1 MHIACNII
9 AGMTNPKA
17 INVQIRDV
25 DADVVN
31 ILKMRADRKGMSL
44 SSYLRETLEKVAS
57 RPTLE
62 EKLEE
67 LSQRE
72 PIELK
77 KDFDVVA
84 AIREARDASWRC

>member
-1 MHIACNII
+1 
-9 AGMTNPKA
+9 MTNPKA

-31 ILKMRADRKGMSL
+31 ILKMRADRKGISL

-72 PIELK
+72 PIELN

-84 AIREARDASWRC
+84 AIREARDAS

>member
-31 ILKMRADRKGMSL
+31 ILKMRADCKGMSL

-84 AIREARDASWRC
+84 AIREARDAS

>member
-1 MHIACNII
+1 M

-31 ILKMRADRKGMSL
+31 ILKKRADRKGVSF

-57 RPTLE
+57 RPSLE

-84 AIREARDASWRC
+84 ALREARGAS

>member
-1 MHIACNII
+1 MT
-9 AGMTNPKA
+9 GMTNPKA

-31 ILKMRADRKGMSL
+31 ILKKRADRKGVSF

-57 RPTLE
+57 RPSLE

-77 KDFDVVA
+77 KDIDVVA
-84 AIREARDASWRC
+84 AIREARDAS

>member
-31 ILKMRADRKGMSL
+31 ILKMRADRKGISF

-84 AIREARDASWRC
+84 AIREARDAS

>member
-1 MHIACNII
+1 MT
-9 AGMTNPKA
+9 GMTNPKA

-25 DADVVN
+25 DDDVVN
-31 ILKMRADRKGMSL
+31 ILKKRADRKGISL

-57 RPTLE
+57 RPSLE

-77 KDFDVVA
+77 KDIDVVA
-84 AIREARDASWRC
+84 ALREARDAS

>member
-1 MHIACNII
+1 
-9 AGMTNPKA
+9 MTKPKV

-31 ILKMRADRKGMSL
+31 ILKKRADSKGISL
-44 SSYLRETLEKVAS
+44 SSYLRETLEKIAS
-57 RPTLE
+57 RPSLE

-84 AIREARDASWRC
+84 ALREARDSS

>member
-44 SSYLRETLEKVAS
+44 SGYLRETLEKVAS

-77 KDFDVVA
+77 KDLDVVA
-84 AIREARDASWRC
+84 AIREARDAS

>member
-67 LSQRE
+67 LSQHE

-84 AIREARDASWRC
+84 AIREARDAS

>member
-1 MHIACNII
+1 MT
-9 AGMTNPKA
+9 GMTNPKA

-31 ILKMRADRKGMSL
+31 ILKKRADSKGISL
-44 SSYLRETLEKVAS
+44 SSYLRETLEKIAS
-57 RPTLE
+57 RPSLE

-84 AIREARDASWRC
+84 ALREARDAS

>member
-1 MHIACNII
+1 MHSACTIMT
-9 AGMTNPKA
+9 GMTNPKA

-25 DADVVN
+25 DANVVN
-31 ILKMRADRKGMSL
+31 ILKIRADRKGISL

-57 RPTLE
+57 RPSLE

-72 PIELK
+72 PVELK
-77 KDFDVVA
+77 KDVDVVA
-84 AIREARDASWRC
+84 VIREARDAS

>member
-1 MHIACNII
+1 M

-31 ILKMRADRKGMSL
+31 ILKKRADRKGISF
-44 SSYLRETLEKVAS
+44 SSYLREALEKVAS
-57 RPTLE
+57 RPSLE

-77 KDFDVVA
+77 KDIDVVA
-84 AIREARDASWRC
+84 AIREARDAS

>member
-1 MHIACNII
+1 M
-9 AGMTNPKA
+9 AGMTSPKTT
-17 INVQIRDV
+17 NVQIRDV
-25 DADVVN
+25 NTDVVD
-31 ILKMRADRKGMSL
+31 ILKMRADRKGTSL

-57 RPTLE
+57 RPSLE

-84 AIREARDASWRC
+84 ALREARDAS

>member
-77 KDFDVVA
+77 KGFDVVA
-84 AIREARDASWRC
+84 AIREARDAS

>member
-1 MHIACNII
+1 MHSACTIMT
-9 AGMTNPKA
+9 GMTNPKA

-31 ILKMRADRKGMSL
+31 ILKKRADRKGTSL

-57 RPTLE
+57 RPSLE

-84 AIREARDASWRC
+84 ALREARDAS

>member
-1 MHIACNII
+1 MHSACTIMT
-9 AGMTNPKA
+9 GMTNPKA

-31 ILKMRADRKGMSL
+31 ILKKRADRKGVSL

-57 RPTLE
+57 RPSLE

-84 AIREARDASWRC
+84 AIREARDAS

>member
-1 MHIACNII
+1 M
-9 AGMTNPKA
+9 AGMTKPKV

-31 ILKMRADRKGMSL
+31 ILKKRADSKGISL
-44 SSYLRETLEKVAS
+44 SSYLRETLEKIAS
-57 RPTLE
+57 RPSLE

-84 AIREARDASWRC
+84 ALREARDSS

>member
-84 AIREARDASWRC
+84 AIREARDAS

>member
-1 MHIACNII
+1 MHSACTIMT
-9 AGMTNPKA
+9 GMTNPKA

-31 ILKMRADRKGMSL
+31 ILKKRADRKGVSF

-57 RPTLE
+57 RPSLE

-84 AIREARDASWRC
+84 ALREARDAS

>member
-72 PIELK
+72 PIEFK

-84 AIREARDASWRC
+84 AIREARDAS

>member
-1 MHIACNII
+1 MQIACNII

-84 AIREARDASWRC
+84 AIREARDAS

>member
-1 MHIACNII
+1 M
-9 AGMTNPKA
+9 AGMTNPKT

-25 DADVVN
+25 NADVVD
-31 ILKMRADRKGMSL
+31 ILKKRADRKGISL
-44 SSYLRETLEKVAS
+44 SSYLRETLEKAAS

-84 AIREARDASWRC
+84 AIREARDAS

>member
-1 MHIACNII
+1 MT
-9 AGMTNPKA
+9 GMTNPKA

-31 ILKMRADRKGMSL
+31 ILKKRADRKGVSF

-57 RPTLE
+57 RPSLE

-84 AIREARDASWRC
+84 ALREARDAS

>member
-1 MHIACNII
+1 MHSACTIM
-9 AGMTNPKA
+9 AGMTKPKV

-31 ILKMRADRKGMSL
+31 ILKKRADSKGISL
-44 SSYLRETLEKVAS
+44 SSYLRETLEKIAS
-57 RPTLE
+57 RPSLE

-84 AIREARDASWRC
+84 ALREARDSS

>member
-1 MHIACNII
+1 
-9 AGMTNPKA
+9 MTNPKA

-72 PIELK
+72 PIEFK

-84 AIREARDASWRC
+84 AIREARDAS

>member
-1 MHIACNII
+1 MT
-9 AGMTNPKA
+9 GMTNPKA

-31 ILKMRADRKGMSL
+31 ILKKRADRKGISF

-57 RPTLE
+57 RPSLE

-72 PIELK
+72 HIELK

-84 AIREARDASWRC
+84 ALREARDAS